1 MNTDDRELRYG
12 NLRGFAAK
20 TRLTS
25 EAVWVKPS
33 PAEFS
38 LAHIW
43 KEIKR
48 SNTTSNFFPL
58 AVIAGR

>member
-20 TRLTS
+20 TRLTTS

-48 SNTTSNFFPL
+48 SNKRPTSSPQ
-58 AVIAGR
+58 